1 MALPC
6 VVRML
11 SGIRQHVDVYLTS
24 GTPSESCGTREFSLA
39 GRFVRLVDDCG
50 LRLSDLAGSAEHS
63 VWYNYAQQTVALTPS
78 VSNGILFRPGTDQ
91 MVVGGV
97 DCALSATL
105 SKHELPAGTSTLWA
119 WANNADGTRVWE
131 GLLDAD
137 ETLTGAVCKLSL
149 YALRGSPGV
158 LSTGEVAMVLPQTE
172 IQGMLALVCAAV
184 AAVYLIGSASFYE
197 VGRSVADVHG
207 GSRSTK
213 LFLADGPLTAL
224 TAAVAAVTL
233 GSPEQQMPWVIWQR
247 AFLCGS
253 TAVLFGLAVYLVY
266 FADGEAT
273 RASTLRTVVELPLL
287 VAVYA
292 PLASSASGVVDL
304 AALLLGVGSILVA
317 FRSPPVPFWAD
328 PFDGTAKLLAI
339 WVQAPC
345 LLAGVITSVTDGVA
359 QGIAAVAVSLGICA
373 ASMHVLHVSQTN
385 TAPPSP

>member
-50 LRLSDLAGSAEHS
+50 LQLSDLASSAEHS
-63 VWYNYAQQTVALTPS
+63 VWYNYAQQTVDLTPS
-78 VSNGILFRPGTDQ
+78 VSNGILFRPGADQ

-131 GLLDAD
+131 GLLNAD
-137 ETLTGAVCKLSL
+137 ETLTGPVCKLSL

-172 IQGMLALVCAAV
+172 MQGMLALVCAAV

-197 VGRSVADVHG
+197 VGRSVGDVHG

-213 LFLADGPLTAL
+213 LFLADGPLTAI
-224 TAAVAAVTL
+224 TAAVAAVAGRHPTPRNR
-233 GSPEQQMPWVIWQR
+233 GTI
-247 AFLCGS
+247 
-253 TAVLFGLAVYLVY
+253 
-266 FADGEAT
+266 EAPT
-273 RASTLRTVVELPLL
+273 ILL
-287 VAVYA
+287 V
-292 PLASSASGVVDL
+292 
-304 AALLLGVGSILVA
+304 
-317 FRSPPVPFWAD
+317 
-328 PFDGTAKLLAI
+328 
-339 WVQAPC
+339 
-345 LLAGVITSVTDGVA
+345 
-359 QGIAAVAVSLGICA
+359 
-373 ASMHVLHVSQTN
+373 
-385 TAPPSP
+385 PS